1 MQQVRQGV
9 HQLQPYAIAAFDGH
23 PHADPHIGAT
33 VRVGQD
39 IPGGTDVLTVILSHR
54 KLRDTAAAC
63 IIVVIQLRTVD
74 EGQTHIKIGVDKID
88 DRLIFAQTGQA
99 ERNLRQWP
107 NLPSPA
113 ALRR

>member
-1 MQQVRQGV
+1 MQQVGQGV

-23 PHADPHIGAT
+23 PHAHPHIGAT
-33 VRVGQD
+33 IGVGQNVA
-39 IPGGTDVLTVILSHR
+39 GGAHVLTVILGHR

-63 IIVVIQLRTVD
+63 IIVIQLRTVD

-113 ALRR
+113 VLRR

>member
-1 MQQVRQGV
+1 MQQVGQGV
-9 HQLQPYAIAAFDGH
+9 HQLQPYAVAAFDGH
-23 PHADPHIGAT
+23 PHAHPHIGAA

-39 IPGGTDVLTVILSHR
+39 VPGGAHVLAVILGHC
-54 KLRDTAAAC
+54 KLGHAAAAC
-63 IIVVIQLRTVD
+63 IIVVVQLRPVD
-74 EGQTHIKIGVDKID
+74 EGQTHIKIGIDKID

-99 ERNLRQWP
+99 ECYLRQWP